1 MPTDSPA
8 APAAPDQDAARLQR
22 MRSLVEDINMRVI
35 RLAIALDV
43 QLQSEADVKRVLARR
58 TVAVSVETDRRTNSD
73 SEKSRQWEELRALL
87 VLRYELET
95 RYVDQVG
102 VGATRQI
109 LIDAEE
115 HLVDKG
121 FKFGDD
127 GIGIDLNSLF
137 KPS

>member
-1 MPTDSPA
+1 
-8 APAAPDQDAARLQR
+8 

-35 RLAIALDV
+35 RLASVLDLK
-43 QLQSEADVKRVLARR
+43 LQNEADVQRVLARR
-58 TVAVSVETDRRTNSD
+58 TVTVAVATERRTNAD
-73 SEKSRQWEELRALL
+73 PEKSRIWEELRALL

-115 HLVDKG
+115 HIIDKG